1 MFCPNCGKE
10 NANTSSF
17 CNSCGRPLATPP
29 AGSTPAAT
37 PGPAVAPGPSIAPGP
52 AVAPGPIASG
62 PRPVIASGPTGT
74 PGAPYGYAPQPSSY
88 GPQAG
93 QPGKRNTGII
103 VIVVVAVLA
112 ALAAGGYFILSNMDT
127 EKPEEHIS
135 RLFREASGLQP
146 VKKYSFF
153 AKYQKFDEA
162 FRTQFRSLIETNR
175 DMQTRMAQIDKSGI
189 PSLGRP
195 ETIADPSAAA
205 PGLQALHALLD
216 LEKEMGQK
224 VRQIADSIRS
234 SVQSS
239 DLSAAD
245 KAEFMKGFE
254 IGLTSSLEKRD
265 RLINAESAY
274 VGATDDLYNFANTN
288 HAQIQLNGSQLFIA
302 DPQLLDAFNNKVH
315 EYNSRQSEMLRAQED
330 FARAQRDILNKV
342 GVGSKDVGLPTQ

>member
-29 AGSTPAAT
+29 AASTPAAT
-37 PGPAVAPGPSIAPGP
+37 PGPAAAPGP
-52 AVAPGPIASG
+52 AVAPGPVAPG
-62 PRPVIASGPTGT
+62 PRPVIAPGPTGT

-88 GPQAG
+88 GPQASE
-93 QPGKRNTGII
+93 PGKRNTGII
-103 VIVVVAVLA
+103 VIVAVAVLA
-112 ALAAGGYFILSNMDT
+112 AFAAGGYYILSNQNT
-127 EKPEEHIS
+127 EKPEEHVS

-162 FRTQFRSLIETNR
+162 FRNQFRTLIETNKE
-175 DMQTRMAQIDKSGI
+175 MQTRLAQIDKSGI

-195 ETIADPSAAA
+195 ETIADPSAAG

-224 VRQIADSIRS
+224 VRQIAEGIRS
-234 SVQSS
+234 SVESS

-274 VGATDDLYNFANTN
+274 VASTDDLYNFANTN
-288 HAQIQLNGSQLFIA
+288 HSQIQLNGSQLVIT
-302 DPQLLDAFNNKVH
+302 DPQLLDAFNSKVR
-315 EYNSRQSEMLRAQED
+315 EYNSTQTEMLRAQED
-330 FARAQRDILNKV
+330 FTRAQRDILNKV